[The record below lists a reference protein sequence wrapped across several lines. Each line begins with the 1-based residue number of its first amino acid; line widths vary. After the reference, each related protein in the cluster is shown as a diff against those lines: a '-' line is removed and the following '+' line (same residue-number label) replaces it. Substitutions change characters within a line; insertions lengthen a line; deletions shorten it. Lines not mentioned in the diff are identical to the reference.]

1 MELAGLPESTNGKDL
16 EDLVVEDFEVA
27 GVKVKKRDNHVIHR
41 LANKKIVIVKLVNRR
56 DAVNL
61 LGNKKVL
68 RELNQHNKNNLTS
81 TKMYANESLYPYYH
95 KLLRKCNRLLKK
107 NQLKSFYRVNC
118 KLKIKYDSDS
128 GEVSAVITNP

>member
-27 GVKVKKRDNHVIHR
+27 GVKVKKRDNHAIHR

-61 LGNKKVL
+61 HRNKKKSY
-68 RELNQHNKNNLTS
+68 ENLISTTKITS
-81 TKMYANESLYPYYH
+81 H
-95 KLLRKCNRLLKK
+95 QQKCMRMNL
-107 NQLKSFYRVNC
+107 FTHT
-118 KLKIKYDSDS
+118 
-128 GEVSAVITNP
+128 ITNCLENVTGY